1 MRSSETNVSILNI
14 KDSIFEIKG
23 TVRDDNLGGN
33 SFNEELIKYSIDEFK
48 EQTGIIIQKDSKSYK
63 RLEKE
68 CENSIINLSQ
78 NSESQIELVK
88 LEDGEDLNISISRSE
103 FEE

>member
-1 MRSSETNVSILNI
+1 MRSSETNVSIVNI

-33 SFNEELIKYSIDEFK
+33 SFNEELIKYWKWIK
-48 EQTGIIIQKDSKSYK
+48 EQTRIIIQKDSKPYR

-68 CENSIINLSQ
+68 CEGCKIQLS
-78 NSESQIELVK
+78 SLKEIYVDIDALA
-88 LEDGEDLNISISRSE
+88 DGEDLSFIL
-103 FEE
+103 